1 MANSSRNAYSNDTI
15 NFLLNSFYVDD
26 GLYSAKTVED
36 AWMVVNE
43 SITLCSS
50 RNLHLHKFVSNNI
63 NLLNKIPESERAAS
77 IHSIDLTLQS
87 LPIERAVGSF
97 WDTESDSLQFN
108 VKVPIYSN
116 PPDRRSVLS
125 IIASVYDPLGFI
137 APFVLSGKMI
147 LQQMCREDVTWNQPL
162 PVHLL
167 PRWKLWLHN
176 LTQLSTV
183 IIPRCFVIPQFGKV
197 VRRELHHFSDAST
210 MGYGQCT
217 YLKQINEHGDIC
229 CSFVI
234 GKARV
239 TPLKMITIPRLDLTA
254 ALLSIKISKLLKTA
268 FKYQINEEY
277 FWTDSTIVLCYLKN
291 DNRRFMTYVANR
303 IEQIKE
309 QIKENITVNQWHY
322 VASESNPSD
331 HASRSLDVKSLITSN
346 WFNGPSYLSL
356 RSLPD
361 ESQIDSNLSEND
373 QEVRAQV
380 MQTTVVLDD
389 TNIFDRFSS
398 WFTAVRVISNCLK
411 FKELLKKRLVK
422 EQKDT
427 HAELDAVEQIER
439 SKLCIIRCLQRNV
452 YYDEIQLLRDEKH
465 IPTNNKLASLDQFLD
480 NDGLLRVGGR
490 LTNSSFMYG
499 VKHPLIM
506 PASSHV
512 TRMLIGY
519 YHEKTR
525 HQGRGLTM
533 NAIRTSGIW
542 IIDVLEQWL
551 PIYTNV

>member
-1 MANSSRNAYSNDTI
+1 M
-15 NFLLNSFYVDD
+15 
-26 GLYSAKTVED
+26 
-36 AWMVVNE
+36 
-43 SITLCSS
+43 
-50 RNLHLHKFVSNNI
+50 
-63 NLLNKIPESERAAS
+63 
-77 IHSIDLTLQS
+77 
-87 LPIERAVGSF
+87 
-97 WDTESDSLQFN
+97 
-108 VKVPIYSN
+108 
-116 PPDRRSVLS
+116 
-125 IIASVYDPLGFI
+125 
-137 APFVLSGKMI
+137 
-147 LQQMCREDVTWNQPL
+147 
-162 PVHLL
+162 
-167 PRWKLWLHN
+167 WLHN

-239 TPLKMITIPRLDLTA
+239 TPLKMITIPRLELTA
-254 ALLSIKISKLLKTA
+254 ALLSIKISKFLKTA

-277 FWTDSTIVLCYLKN
+277 FRTDSTIVLCSLKN
-291 DNRRFMTYVANR
+291 DTRRFMTYVANR

-309 QIKENITVNQWHY
+309 HTTVNQWHY
-322 VASESNPSD
+322 VASESNPAD

-346 WFNGPSYLSL
+346 WFNGPSYLWQ

-380 MQTTVVLDD
+380 MQTTMVLDD

-422 EQKDT
+422 ELKDT
-427 HAELDAVEQIER
+427 HAELDPVEQIER

-452 YYDEIQLLRDEKH
+452 YHDEIQFLCNEKH
-465 IPTNNKLASLDQFLD
+465 IPTNNKLASLDPFLD

-490 LTNSSFMYG
+490 LTSS
-499 VKHPLIM
+499 
-506 PASSHV
+506 
-512 TRMLIGY
+512 
-519 YHEKTR
+519 
-525 HQGRGLTM
+525 
-533 NAIRTSGIW
+533 
-542 IIDVLEQWL
+542 
-551 PIYTNV
+551 